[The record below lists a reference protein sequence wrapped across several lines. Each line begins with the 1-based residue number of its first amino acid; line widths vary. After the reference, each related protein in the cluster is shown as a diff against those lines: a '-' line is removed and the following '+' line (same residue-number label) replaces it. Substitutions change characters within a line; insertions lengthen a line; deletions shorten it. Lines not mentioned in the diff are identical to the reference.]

1 MARILVLG
9 GSGEMG
15 SAAVADLVE
24 RTGHEVSIGDIR
36 VDAAHAL
43 LGRLGAPDR
52 VVQVDVDDPDSLASA
67 LADTDVVLNAT
78 YMRHNVPV
86 TDAAIAA
93 GVHLVDL
100 GSYYPET
107 LQQLERHAA
116 AEAAGCRIVPGCGV
130 APGLTNILARLGA
143 DQLDTVDAIRM
154 YSYITHPMWTSPGI
168 VVTRFDAS
176 TGTSIVWEGGRAVE
190 YPSFSG
196 EERFAFPEPY
206 GEQEVHLVPHPEPLT
221 LPRTI
226 DVRDVVFKVGY
237 PADETERIRVLLELG
252 FDSDEPFEL
261 DGTAISPRTVRGRVH
276 RPARHRPDRAERQ
289 REARPSRGRQG
300 RPADHAD
307 LRLRGRAD
315 RPVGVG
321 RHHRHRGGD
330 RRGPR
335 RARRPGRRPSAGSRL
350 RIRGRSSTRSPS
362 ATWSSSKA
370 HARAGERTDGLPEDR
385 SLGQLVDR
393 VQPRWQQP
401 EGTHRGHRPGSR
413 RRVRVQ
419 EQVAPNDR
427 LERWVAVDD
436 DPGGCLHAVALRL
449 QVEPSPRH
457 TDTSRPPPRTLAAA
471 RRSCPPIVPGSAT

>member
-1 MARILVLG
+1 VVRILVLG

-15 SAAVADLVE
+15 SAAVRDLVD
-24 RTGHEVSIGDIR
+24 RTGHEVTVGDIR

-43 LGRLGAPDR
+43 LDRLRAPDR
-52 VVQVDVDDPDSLASA
+52 VVEVDVDDPRSLASA

-78 YMRHNVPV
+78 YMRQNVQV

-116 AEAAGCRIVPGCGV
+116 AEQAGCRIVPGCGV

-143 DQLDTVDAIRM
+143 DQLDAVDAIRM

-252 FDSDEPFEL
+252 FDSDEPHEF
-261 DGTAISPRTVRGRVH
+261 DGTAISPRRFAAAYIGGRGIGPTDRSANVKHVRVEGVKDGRSITLTYDFAVEQTGRSASAAITGTV
-276 RPARHRPDRAERQ
+276 AAI
-289 REARPSRGRQG
+289 A
-300 RPADHAD
+300 AD
-307 LRLRGRAD
+307 LVARGG
-315 RPVGVG
+315 PVGVHPPEAAFPP
-321 RHHRHRGGD
+321 RSFIDALAERGLFVVEG
-330 RRGPR
+330 
-335 RARRPGRRPSAGSRL
+335 
-350 RIRGRSSTRSPS
+350 
-362 ATWSSSKA
+362 A
-370 HARAGERTDGLPEDR
+370 HAG
-385 SLGQLVDR
+385 
-393 VQPRWQQP
+393 
-401 EGTHRGHRPGSR
+401 
-413 RRVRVQ
+413 
-419 EQVAPNDR
+419 R
-427 LERWVAVDD
+427 LYD
-436 DPGGCLHAVALRL
+436 
-449 QVEPSPRH
+449 
-457 TDTSRPPPRTLAAA
+457 
-471 RRSCPPIVPGSAT
+471 

>member
-24 RTGHEVSIGDIR
+24 RTDHEVSIGDIR

-43 LGRLGAPDR
+43 LDRLGAPDR
-52 VVQVDVDDPDSLASA
+52 VVQVDVDDPAIARSA
-67 LADTDVVLNAT
+67 LAETDVVLNAT
-78 YMRHNVPV
+78 YMRHNVLV

-130 APGLTNILARLGA
+130 APGLTNVLARLGA
-143 DQLDTVDAIRM
+143 DRLDTVDAIRM

-176 TGTSIVWEGGRAVE
+176 VGTSIVWEAGRPVE
-190 YPSFSG
+190 YPSFTG

-237 PADETERIRVLLELG
+237 PADETARIRVLLELG
-252 FDSDEPFEL
+252 FDREEPYVV
-261 DGTAISPRTVRGRVH
+261 DDIAISPRRFAAAYIGRRGIGPTERSANVKHVRVEGTLDGQPMALTYDFAVEQVGRSASAAITGTVAAIAADLVASGGPTGVH
-276 RPARHRPDRAERQ
+276 PPEAAFEPRPFIDALAERGLVVVEGEHPGQ
-289 REARPSRGRQG
+289 
-300 RPADHAD
+300 PA
-307 LRLRGRAD
+307 
-315 RPVGVG
+315 
-321 RHHRHRGGD
+321 
-330 RRGPR
+330 
-335 RARRPGRRPSAGSRL
+335 S
-350 RIRGRSSTRSPS
+350 
-362 ATWSSSKA
+362 
-370 HARAGERTDGLPEDR
+370 
-385 SLGQLVDR
+385 
-393 VQPRWQQP
+393 
-401 EGTHRGHRPGSR
+401 
-413 RRVRVQ
+413 
-419 EQVAPNDR
+419 
-427 LERWVAVDD
+427 
-436 DPGGCLHAVALRL
+436 
-449 QVEPSPRH
+449 
-457 TDTSRPPPRTLAAA
+457 
-471 RRSCPPIVPGSAT
+471 